1 MSKKP
6 DGLPEFQALLGKLAQ
21 VPKAQ
26 LDREIQKDA
35 TKKGIKPKPKR
46 KKRS

>member
-6 DGLPEFQALLGKLAQ
+6 KGLPEFQSLLGKLAQ

-26 LDREIQKDA
+26 LDREIEKDA
-35 TKKGIKPKPKR
+35 RKKGIKPKRKR
-46 KKRS
+46 KK

>member
-6 DGLPEFQALLGKLAQ
+6 TGLPEFQSLLGKLAQ

-26 LDREIQKDA
+26 LDRELEKDA
-35 TKKGIKPKPKR
+35 HKKGTKKRRKR
-46 KKRS
+46 KK